1 MDLSKC
7 QMLSFGL
14 NVEREKKGVKK
25 TNKPADFGNM
35 LMIINVNNVHSQ
47 QLLGGTMLPCGDT
60 LMFVCENHCLEAV
73 NCKLFLNCKLLFLC
87 FDFALSA
94 GCQT

>member
-35 LMIINVNNVHSQ
+35 LMTINVNNVHSQ

-60 LMFVCENHCLEAV
+60 LMFICL
-73 NCKLFLNCKLLFLC
+73 
-87 FDFALSA
+87 
-94 GCQT
+94 